1 MQVLK
6 RKLNMYHQY
15 VPFILEDYVNNP
27 LALARINAG
36 VSQKELAK
44 LLKVSQ
50 AYISKLESS
59 NKVSAKV
66 ILSVNQAIASNF

>member
-6 RKLNMYHQY
+6 LKLNMYHQY
-15 VPFILEDYVNNP
+15 VPFILEDYVKNP

-50 AYISKLESS
+50 AYISKIESS

>member
-1 MQVLK
+1 
-6 RKLNMYHQY
+6 MYHQY
-15 VPFILEDYVNNP
+15 VPFILEDYGNNP

-59 NKVSAKV
+59 NKVSAQV
-66 ILSVNQAIASNF
+66 IISVN